1 MAEEENVLAPSN
13 FGSAEA
19 VAELRGLIMELM
31 GRVADIESGLD
42 NYPIPYP

>member
-19 VAELRGLIMELM
+19 IAELRGLIMELM
-31 GRVADIESGLD
+31 GRVADIESGLTIAG
-42 NYPIPYP
+42 IPFP